1 VISSSPTSLQPVLDT
16 IARNAALVCG
26 ATDGVVHLVEGGELP
41 IVAHYGLVGGIEA
54 ESSGFGKTALPVLI
68 CKPA

>member
-1 VISSSPTSLQPVLDT
+1 MISSSPTSLQPVLDT

-54 ESSGFGKTALPVLI
+54 VSIRRREILD
-68 CKPA
+68 KP